1 MNITR
6 PEPLPEEKEF
16 EDSLRPGRFEDFIGQ
31 ERIKENLAVFVEA
44 AKKRGEPLDHILFF
58 GPPGLGKT
66 TLAYIIGNEIGV
78 NVKSISGPI
87 LEKPRDLA
95 GILTNLEKGDVL
107 FIDEIHRINKSVEEY
122 LYPAME
128 DFALDIMI
136 DSGPNARSLKINLN
150 PFTLIGA
157 TTRSGLLTSALRS
170 RFGFIPRVNY
180 YSPDE
185 LFKIVIRSAKIL
197 NIKIE
202 EDGAS
207 EIAMRSRGT
216 PRIVNRLVKRVRD
229 YADVKGKGIIT
240 KDIADYA
247 LDMLE
252 VDKAGLDPMDK
263 SIILTIIE
271 KFRGGPVG
279 ISTLATA
286 VGEKSETIEEVF
298 EPYLILQGFIKRTPR
313 GREATTLAYKHFNIS
328 APKERGLF

>member
-16 EDSLRPGRFEDFIGQ
+16 EDSLRPKRFGDFIGQ
-31 ERIKENLAVFVEA
+31 EKIKENLSVFVEA

-66 TLAYIIGNEIGV
+66 TLAYIIANEIGV
-78 NVKSISGPI
+78 SIKSISGPI

-128 DFALDIMI
+128 DFSLDIMI

-180 YSPDE
+180 YDYNE
-185 LFKIVIRSAKIL
+185 LFKIVLRTAKIL
-197 NIKIE
+197 GVGIE
-202 EDGAS
+202 EDGAW

-216 PRIVNRLVKRVRD
+216 PRIVNRLVRRVRD
-229 YADVKGKGIIT
+229 YADVKGEGIIT
-240 KDIADYA
+240 KEIADYA
-247 LDMLE
+247 LNMLE

-263 SIILTIIE
+263 SIVLAIIE
-271 KFRGGPVG
+271 KFHGGPVG
-279 ISTLATA
+279 VSTLATA
-286 VGEKSETIEEVF
+286 VGEKGETIEEVF
-298 EPYLILQGFIKRTPR
+298 EPYLILQGFIKRTQR
-313 GREATTLAYKHFNIS
+313 GREATEIAYRHFNIPL
-328 APKERGLF
+328 PKGKKLF

>member
-16 EDSLRPGRFEDFIGQ
+16 EDSLRPKRFGDFIGQ
-31 ERIKENLAVFVEA
+31 EKIKENLSVFVEA

-66 TLAYIIGNEIGV
+66 TLAYIIANEIGV
-78 NVKSISGPI
+78 SIKSISGPI

-128 DFALDIMI
+128 DFSLDIMI

-180 YSPDE
+180 YDYNE
-185 LFKIVIRSAKIL
+185 LFKIVLRTAKIL
-197 NIKIE
+197 GVGIE
-202 EDGAS
+202 EDGAW

-216 PRIVNRLVKRVRD
+216 PRIVNRLVRRVRD
-229 YADVKGKGIIT
+229 YADVKGEGIIT
-240 KDIADYA
+240 KEIADYA

-263 SIILTIIE
+263 SIVLAIIE
-271 KFRGGPVG
+271 KFHGGPVG
-279 ISTLATA
+279 VSTLATA
-286 VGEKSETIEEVF
+286 VGEKGETIEEVF
-298 EPYLILQGFIKRTPR
+298 EPYLILQGFIKRTQR
-313 GREATTLAYKHFNIS
+313 GREATEIAYRHFNIPL
-328 APKERGLF
+328 PKGKKLF

>member
-1 MNITR
+1 MSITR
-6 PEPLPEEKEF
+6 PEPLPEDKEF
-16 EDSLRPGRFEDFIGQ
+16 EDSLRPKRFEDFVGQ
-31 ERIKENLAVFVEA
+31 EKIKENLAVFVQA

-66 TLAYIIGNEIGV
+66 TLAYIIANELGANI
-78 NVKSISGPI
+78 KSISGPI

-95 GILTNLEKGDVL
+95 GILTGLEKGDVL

-128 DFALDIMI
+128 DFSLDIMI

-180 YSPDE
+180 YGYDE
-185 LFKIVIRSAKIL
+185 LFKIVLRTTRIL
-197 NIKIE
+197 NIGIE
-202 EDGAS
+202 EDGAW

-216 PRIVNRLVKRVRD
+216 PRIVNRLVRRVRD
-229 YADVKGKGIIT
+229 YAEVKGEGIIT
-240 KDIADYA
+240 KEIADYA

-263 SIILTIIE
+263 SIVLTIIE
-271 KFRGGPVG
+271 KFHGGPVG

-286 VGEKSETIEEVF
+286 VGEKAETIEEVF
-298 EPYLILQGFIKRTPR
+298 EPYLILQGFIKRTQR
-313 GREATTLAYKHFNIS
+313 GREATEIAYRHFDIPI
-328 APKERGLF
+328 PKGKRLF